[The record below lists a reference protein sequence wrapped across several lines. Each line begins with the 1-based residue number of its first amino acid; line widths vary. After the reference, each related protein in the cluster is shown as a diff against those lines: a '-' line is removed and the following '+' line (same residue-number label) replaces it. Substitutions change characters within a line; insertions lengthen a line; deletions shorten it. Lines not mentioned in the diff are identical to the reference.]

1 MKRLVQAYLTESRWF
16 HSNYT
21 PTVEEYMEV
30 ASVSSTYAMLTTV
43 SFLGM
48 EDTTEEV
55 LIWATSGPKIVVAAS
70 TICRLMDDI
79 AGNEVYF
86 RDPLPFFSTHYVH

>member
-1 MKRLVQAYLTESRWF
+1 MK
-16 HSNYT
+16 
-21 PTVEEYMEV
+21 V
-30 ASVSSTYAMLTTV
+30 ANISCGYPMLTTV

-79 AGNEVYF
+79 VGTEV
-86 RDPLPFFSTHYVH
+86 RHPFHSFQRIMWIH